1 MPNGLTESCTVKRV
15 RSGHGISWRK
25 NVSRVHSRE
34 KRTVLSIR
42 AFFCPLPGELSCCTL
57 IPHNPSPARY
67 LLARVSQ
74 PVELLF
80 GESTEGQKATMP
92 LLPNLPDTH
101 VRHER
106 KIRLSLMAHKGN
118 G

>member
-1 MPNGLTESCTVKRV
+1 MPNGLTESCTVKGV
-15 RSGHGISWRK
+15 RSGNGISWHK
-25 NVSRVHSRE
+25 NVSRAHSRE